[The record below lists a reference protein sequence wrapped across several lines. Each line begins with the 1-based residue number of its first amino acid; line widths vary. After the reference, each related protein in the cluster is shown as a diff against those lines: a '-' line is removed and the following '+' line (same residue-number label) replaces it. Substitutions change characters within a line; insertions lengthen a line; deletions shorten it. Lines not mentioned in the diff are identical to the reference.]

1 LLRLIAFDGCEELT
15 WRKFKALAMLA
26 TEGAKEQVV
35 EEDMDTFFG
44 LIDADGNEDITV
56 FELAEW
62 SKRSKID
69 MNADDFVTFCTST
82 LTRQNPPLQEASLRA
97 GYWLLCPKSL
107 HEGGGF

>member
-69 MNADDFVTFCTST
+69 MNADDFVTLLYKHFDQAKSSV
-82 LTRQNPPLQEASLRA
+82 TRSEF
-97 GYWLLCPKSL
+97 KSWVL
-107 HEGGGF
+107 AVMSKVAA